1 MWFLLPLIS
10 SVVCDQMKLAALVFR
25 HGDRSPIHFFPN
37 DMYQEKD
44 WPQGGGQLSKIGME
58 NHVKNGKF
66 FRARYTS
73 NTSSTYLGLNPDYKK
88 VQVRVRSTDYER
100 TIMSAQSMLAGLF
113 PPGDAQKGK
122 LSPLDVWQPIPVH
135 TVSADQE
142 HMLSGLPMSICP
154 KLKKGVI
161 QQCVNDKNFQALITN
176 KTVVESVVQITG
188 MPVVENQF
196 KMFSGISNVW
206 DTLWCEMS
214 HDMVDPKFLSAGLG
228 ALVEPFALFFWR
240 QPVDIYNKQQKALI
254 SGVFVRELRERLE
267 AAMKGDV
274 DELKL
279 LMYSGHDTT
288 VAAVLTAYKSYDGIQ
303 PPYATVLMF
312 ELWQADDK
320 SYYVTLT
327 RRHHNE
333 TLVDIDLPGCGVKCP
348 VEQFF
353 KIAEGLELTNKQF
366 VEICSEDFIPS
377 VSRKSLMYIIAL
389 AGLTLLLS
397 YFIFGIVIR
406 KRSRYG
412 YSDADEASAGLLGNN
427 ESGRSYNS
435 QN

>member
-1 MWFLLPLIS
+1 MGTVP
-10 SVVCDQMKLAALVFR
+10 DQFTMFYAIA
-25 HGDRSPIHFFPN
+25 
-37 DMYQEKD
+37 
-44 WPQGGGQLSKIGME
+44 
-58 NHVKNGKF
+58 
-66 FRARYTS
+66 
-73 NTSSTYLGLNPDYKK
+73 
-88 VQVRVRSTDYER
+88 
-100 TIMSAQSMLAGLF
+100 SA
-113 PPGDAQKGK
+113 
-122 LSPLDVWQPIPVH
+122 
-135 TVSADQE
+135 
-142 HMLSGLPMSICP
+142 
-154 KLKKGVI
+154 
-161 QQCVNDKNFQALITN
+161 
-176 KTVVESVVQITG
+176 
-188 MPVVENQF
+188 
-196 KMFSGISNVW
+196 W
-206 DTLWCEMS
+206 DTLFCEMS

-254 SGVFVRELRERLE
+254 SGVFVRELRERLQ

-327 RRHHNE
+327 RRHQNE

-366 VEICSEDFIPS
+366 IEICSEDFIPS
-377 VSRKSLMYIIAL
+377 VSRNAL
-389 AGLTLLLS
+389 VIGLGVLTLLLVLS
-397 YFIFGIVIR
+397 YIVFIV
-406 KRSRYG
+406 SWRYCTTTVYTEG
-412 YSDADEASAGLLGNN
+412 DGSMRQELLADED
-427 ESGRSYNS
+427 
-435 QN
+435 

>member
-1 MWFLLPLIS
+1 
-10 SVVCDQMKLAALVFR
+10 
-25 HGDRSPIHFFPN
+25 
-37 DMYQEKD
+37 
-44 WPQGGGQLSKIGME
+44 
-58 NHVKNGKF
+58 
-66 FRARYTS
+66 
-73 NTSSTYLGLNPDYKK
+73 
-88 VQVRVRSTDYER
+88 
-100 TIMSAQSMLAGLF
+100 
-113 PPGDAQKGK
+113 
-122 LSPLDVWQPIPVH
+122 
-135 TVSADQE
+135 
-142 HMLSGLPMSICP
+142 
-154 KLKKGVI
+154 
-161 QQCVNDKNFQALITN
+161 
-176 KTVVESVVQITG
+176 
-188 MPVVENQF
+188 
-196 KMFSGISNVW
+196 VW

-254 SGVFVRELRERLE
+254 SGVFVRELRERLQ

-327 RRHHNE
+327 RRHQNE

-377 VSRKSLMYIIAL
+377 VSRNAL
-389 AGLTLLLS
+389 VIGLGVLTLLLVLS
-397 YFIFGIVIR
+397 YIVFIV
-406 KRSRYG
+406 SWRYCTTTVYTEG
-412 YSDADEASAGLLGNN
+412 DSSMRQELLADED
-427 ESGRSYNS
+427 
-435 QN
+435 